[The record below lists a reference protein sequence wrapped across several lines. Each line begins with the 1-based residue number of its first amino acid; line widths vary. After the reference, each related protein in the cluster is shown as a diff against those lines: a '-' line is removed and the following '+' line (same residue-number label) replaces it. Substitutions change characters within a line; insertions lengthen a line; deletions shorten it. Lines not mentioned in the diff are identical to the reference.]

1 MNEVRER
8 QTSGRGGQEKLEA
21 LGSASKG
28 VVTVID
34 KGVFDQ
40 RYGGLLGFS
49 ARSSKKPMA
58 ADDQCPTPS
67 PADLSCVPDYLC
79 QCPPSPNDLS
89 CAPGSQCACTQP
101 DTQCTCP
108 PPDSECTC
116 PPVSQCDCPPPDSEC
131 GCSAP
136 DSACG
141 GGGDDGDD
149 GGDGEG

>member
-8 QTSGRGGQEKLEA
+8 QTSGRGGQEKLEG

-58 ADDQCPTPS
+58 AYDQCP
-67 PADLSCVPDYLC
+67 
-79 QCPPSPNDLS
+79 PPSPNDLS
-89 CAPGSQCACTQP
+89 CA
-101 DTQCTCP
+101 
-108 PPDSECTC
+108 
-116 PPVSQCDCPPPDSEC
+116 PVSQCDCPPPDSEC